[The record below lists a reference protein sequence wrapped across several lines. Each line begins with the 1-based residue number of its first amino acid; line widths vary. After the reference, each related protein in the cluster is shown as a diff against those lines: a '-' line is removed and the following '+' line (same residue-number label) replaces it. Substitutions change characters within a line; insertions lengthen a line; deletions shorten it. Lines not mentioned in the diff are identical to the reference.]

1 MSFLGIDVGTSRTK
15 AVAYSDDFR
24 PLVESS
30 LAYPRLCPQRGW
42 YELDAAALQDAVRHV
57 VRACAAQCKQDP
69 VHHLAC
75 SVFGG
80 GITALSRDMQ
90 PLTNVISTTDQRAQ
104 AESDEW
110 CHRFG
115 AERSY
120 QITGTTTHPSL
131 MLPKVLWL
139 ARHLP
144 QAADVALYVTAAELV
159 QAALGVRPRMDLATA
174 STTMLLDIEARSW
187 SDEILAAA
195 VIPIERLPA
204 LVEPG
209 MPIES
214 LPDSMCAELGL
225 ARGCVLVGGGHDQQV
240 CALGAGLLEPGA
252 ATDSL
257 GTVECITTLFERP
270 LLRPDLLQHNFSNLL
285 HVVGDRIATLA
296 YNFSAGDLFA
306 WLRDNLSIGCDGFEA
321 MFAQMSPKP
330 ANVLALPHFA
340 GSGTPHLDALSKGML
355 VGLTLQTSGAEMVR
369 AVVDGQNYEMRQN
382 LDIWRRHGISFDRL
396 RVYGRGATMDSLL
409 QIKADILQVAVERL
423 NVVETGC
430 LGAALLAAVGAS
442 QSFPIREV
450 LARQV
455 RIERTFE
462 PNCAFAD
469 VYARAYT
476 RYQELY
482 PRMRELLRLL

>member
-15 AVAYSDDFR
+15 AVAFGEDFQ
-24 PLVESS
+24 PLAESS
-30 LAYPRLCPQRGW
+30 LAYHRLCPQRGW

-57 VRACAAQCKQDP
+57 VRQCAAQCRQDP
-69 VHHLAC
+69 IHHLAC

-80 GITALSRDMQ
+80 GITALARDLR
-90 PLTNVISTTDQRAQ
+90 PLSNVISTTDQRAQ

-110 CHRFG
+110 CRRFG
-115 AERSY
+115 AERTY
-120 QITGTTTHPSL
+120 QLTGTTTHPSL

-139 ARHLP
+139 ARNLP

-195 VIPIERLPA
+195 AIPDDRLPG

-209 MPIES
+209 MPIDS

-285 HVVGDRIATLA
+285 HVVSNRVATLA

-306 WLRDNLSIGCDGFEA
+306 WMRDNLSIGRDGFEA
-321 MFAQMSPKP
+321 MFAQMSPVP
-330 ANVLALPHFA
+330 AGVLALPHFA

-355 VGLTLQTSGAEMVR
+355 VGLTLQTSGAELVR

-382 LDIWRRHGISFDRL
+382 LDIWRRNGISFDHL
-396 RVYGRGATMDSLL
+396 RVYGRGATVDSLL

-423 NVVETGC
+423 NVTETGC
-430 LGAALLAAVGAS
+430 LGAALLAAQGS
-442 QSFPIREV
+442 NRLFPVAETV
-450 LARQV
+450 ARQV
-455 RIERTFE
+455 RVERTFE
-462 PNCAFAD
+462 PCTTHANA
-469 VYARAYT
+469 YASAYT

-482 PRMRELLRLL
+482 PGMRELLRQL